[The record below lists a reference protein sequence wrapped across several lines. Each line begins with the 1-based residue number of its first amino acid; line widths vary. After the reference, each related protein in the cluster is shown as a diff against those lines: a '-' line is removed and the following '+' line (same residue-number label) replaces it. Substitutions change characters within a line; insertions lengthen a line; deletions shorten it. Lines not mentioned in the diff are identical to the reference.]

1 METGN
6 KNKGKNIC
14 MRRKNN
20 KRKCK
25 WNKEFFLMFLNQSS
39 DWKTWRLKA
48 MATIS
53 GQLFGPFPKRIRF
66 DWIIEPLNLFAVYPC
81 NYGRNFELIRYYANA
96 KIISISL
103 NVISVDIGATWCGFH
118 TTRILLE
125 HSALNTSTNLELM
138 LLLTLNRYFKRLRDP
153 VVLLCC
159 NSFATG
165 SSWCTLDAYN
175 ILFKCSANATFKKVS
190 ISIVGFDT
198 NFDRTRY

>member
-53 GQLFGPFPKRIRF
+53 GQLFGPFPRRIRF
-66 DWIIEPLNLFAVYPC
+66 D
-81 NYGRNFELIRYYANA
+81 
-96 KIISISL
+96 
-103 NVISVDIGATWCGFH
+103 
-118 TTRILLE
+118 
-125 HSALNTSTNLELM
+125 
-138 LLLTLNRYFKRLRDP
+138 
-153 VVLLCC
+153 
-159 NSFATG
+159 
-165 SSWCTLDAYN
+165 
-175 ILFKCSANATFKKVS
+175 
-190 ISIVGFDT
+190 
-198 NFDRTRY
+198 